1 METIGL
7 KKQFDLV
14 RSRLISFIESCPEE
28 ILDIL
33 PMGHNNSIRWILGHI
48 LVSTEGFAHPLEKYK
63 NSLPAHFYELFEKG
77 SSIDLWVGEIPTT
90 QELKNYLIEQQG
102 RISFKPIH
110 RDDTPLKSA
119 ILTFETVGEL
129 MYMHCYHETLHLG
142 QLQSMKKVLTA

>member
-28 ILDIL
+28 ILDIK
-33 PMGHNNSIRWILGHI
+33 PIGHNNSIRWILGHI
-48 LVSTEGFAHPLEKYK
+48 LVSTEGFVHPLNKYK
-63 NSLPAHFYELFEKG
+63 NSLPTHFYELFEKG
-77 SSIDLWVGEIPTT
+77 SSLEQWTGEVPTT

-102 RISFKPIH
+102 RILSQPIQK
-110 RDDTPLKSA
+110 DDTPLKSA

-129 MYMHCYHETLHLG
+129 MNMHCYHETLHLG
-142 QLQSMKKVLTA
+142 QLQSMKKILAT